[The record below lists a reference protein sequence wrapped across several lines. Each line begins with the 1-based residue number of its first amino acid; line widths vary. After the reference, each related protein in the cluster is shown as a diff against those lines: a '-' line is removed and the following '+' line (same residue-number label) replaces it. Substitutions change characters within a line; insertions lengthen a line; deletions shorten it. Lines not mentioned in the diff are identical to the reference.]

1 MFDQDFLQQLSARAA
16 GLFPAAEA
24 KRKQLEQ
31 ELHGLLQSSLAKLQV
46 VTREEFDAQRRVLEA
61 AQAQLA
67 ALERKVAEL
76 EASKPVL
83 PI

>member
-16 GLFPAAEA
+16 GLFPAAAA
-24 KRKQLEQ
+24 KRKELEQ

-76 EASKPVL
+76 EAGRQAGEQ
-83 PI
+83 